1 MSVFLNPEFIIFV
14 LYLIILVGIGL
25 YFYKKTSSIEGF
37 LLGDRGLGSW
47 VTAFSAQASDMS
59 GWLLMGLPGAI
70 YLGGMTEVWI
80 GIGLFIGTVL
90 NWRFVSI
97 RLRSYTEK
105 TDALTLSTFF
115 ERRFK
120 DPTGAL
126 RIISA
131 LIILI
136 FFTIYSSSGM
146 VASGKLFQMMFGI
159 DYTTAVIIGAVV
171 IIAYTFLGGFL
182 AVCWTDLI
190 QGILMII
197 AIVVVPILAIVNMG
211 GVEAS
216 MAAVSAQEVST
227 SLFGGGISVMAII
240 SSVAWG
246 LGYFGQPHILV
257 RFMGIKSIKELPK
270 TMTIAIV
277 WVIIALFGA
286 ILVGL
291 LSIPLFPGLAEG
303 AQETVFMLMIRKFFP
318 PWIGGIFLAA
328 IMAAI
333 MSTID
338 SQLLVSSSALTEDLA
353 QIFFKKELTSKQS
366 VNLGRLSVIVIAVIA
381 LLMAMVPDS
390 TVMGLVSYAWGG
402 FGAAFGPLVLF
413 GLYSK
418 KTNWKSALT
427 GMILGTI
434 TVILWKETGMG
445 AILYEIVP
453 GFLINVL
460 AILVVNRFTNSNP
473 EAEQEFEEVLTDIAT
488 MKVSVEE

>member
-1 MSVFLNPEFIIFV
+1 MSIFSNVEFIIFV
-14 LYLIILVGIGL
+14 LYLIILVAIGL
-25 YFYKKTSSIEGF
+25 YFYRKTSSIEGF
-37 LLGDRGLGSW
+37 LLGGRGLGSW

-80 GIGLFIGTVL
+80 GVGLFIGTVL
-90 NWRFVSI
+90 NWKFVSV

-120 DPTGAL
+120 DPTGAI
-126 RIISA
+126 RVISA
-131 LIILI
+131 LIILV

-159 DYTTAVIIGAVV
+159 DYTTAVFIGAGV

-197 AIVVVPILAIVNMG
+197 AIVVVPVLAIVNMG

-216 MAAVSAQEVST
+216 MTAISMQNVST
-227 SLFGGGISVMAII
+227 SLFGGGISLLAII
-240 SSVAWG
+240 SSAAWG

-270 TMTIAIV
+270 TMTIAII
-277 WVIIALFGA
+277 WVIIALLGA
-286 ILVGL
+286 VSVGL
-291 LSIPLFPGLAEG
+291 LSIPLFPGLTDG

-353 QIFFKKELTSKQS
+353 RIFFKKQLTDRQS

-381 LLMAMVPDS
+381 LIMAMTPNS

-413 GLYSK
+413 GLYSR
-418 KTNWKSALT
+418 KTTWKSALI
-427 GMILGTI
+427 GMILGTL
-434 TVILWKETGMG
+434 TVIIWKQTGMSS
-445 AILYEIVP
+445 LMYEIVP
-453 GFLINVL
+453 GFAINVL
-460 AILVVNRFTNSNP
+460 AILIVNRFTKHDP
-473 EAEQEFEEVLTDIAT
+473 EAEAGFDEMLEDVRSA
-488 MKVSVEE
+488 KA

>member
-1 MSVFLNPEFIIFV
+1 MSTILNPEFIIFV
-14 LYLIILVGIGL
+14 IYLIMLVGIGL

-70 YLGGMTEVWI
+70 YLGGMPEVWI
-80 GIGLFIGTVL
+80 GIGLCVGTIL
-90 NWRFVSI
+90 NWKFVAA
-97 RLRSYTEK
+97 RLRTYTEK
-105 TDALTLSTFF
+105 TDSLTLSTFF

-120 DPTGAL
+120 DPTGAI
-126 RIISA
+126 RVISA

-159 DYTTAVIIGAVV
+159 DYTTAVLIGALV
-171 IIAYTFLGGFL
+171 IVAYTFLGGFL

-190 QGILMII
+190 QGVLMII
-197 AIVVVPILAIVNMG
+197 AIVVVPILAMSHLG
-211 GVEAS
+211 SMQPTLDA
-216 MAAVSAQEVST
+216 MAAQGLSMN
-227 SLFGGGISVMAII
+227 LLGGGISVMAII
-240 SSVAWG
+240 SAASWG

-270 TMTIAIV
+270 SMTIAIV
-277 WVIIALFGA
+277 WVIIALTGA
-286 ILVGL
+286 NFVAQ
-291 LSIPLFPGLAEG
+291 LSIPLFPGLTDG

-353 QIFFKKELTSKQS
+353 RIFFKKELTEKQS
-366 VNLGRLSVIVIAVIA
+366 VNLGRLSVIIIAVIA
-381 LLMAMVPDS
+381 LFMALVPNS

-418 KTNWKSALT
+418 KTSWKAALS
-427 GMILGTI
+427 GMIVGTL
-434 TVILWKETGMG
+434 TVIIWKQTGLG
-445 AILYEIVP
+445 STLYEIVP
-453 GFLINVL
+453 GFLLNVIT
-460 AILVVNRFTNSNP
+460 ILIVNAFSKPDET
-473 EAEQEFEEVLTDIAT
+473 AETEFDEVLEE
-488 MKVSVEE
+488 MKAIRAE

>member
-1 MSVFLNPEFIIFV
+1 MSTILNPEFIIFV
-14 LYLIILVGIGL
+14 IYLIMLVGIGL

-70 YLGGMTEVWI
+70 YLGGMPEVWI
-80 GIGLFIGTVL
+80 GIGLCVGTIL
-90 NWRFVSI
+90 NWKFVAA
-97 RLRSYTEK
+97 RLRTYTEK
-105 TDALTLSTFF
+105 TDSLTLSTFF

-120 DPTGAL
+120 DPTGAI
-126 RIISA
+126 RVISA

-159 DYTTAVIIGAVV
+159 DYTTAVLIGALV
-171 IIAYTFLGGFL
+171 IVAYTFLGGFL

-190 QGILMII
+190 QGVLMII
-197 AIVVVPILAIVNMG
+197 AIVVVPILAMSHLG
-211 GVEAS
+211 SMQPTLDA
-216 MAAVSAQEVST
+216 MAAQGLSMN
-227 SLFGGGISVMAII
+227 LLGGGISVMAII
-240 SSVAWG
+240 SAASWG

-270 TMTIAIV
+270 SMTIAIV
-277 WVIIALFGA
+277 WVIIALTGA
-286 ILVGL
+286 ILVAL
-291 LSIPLFPGLAEG
+291 LSSPLFPGLTDG

-353 QIFFKKELTSKQS
+353 RIFFKKELTEKQS
-366 VNLGRLSVIVIAVIA
+366 VNLGRLSVIIIAVIA
-381 LLMAMVPDS
+381 LFMALVPNS

-418 KTNWKSALT
+418 KTSWKAALS
-427 GMILGTI
+427 GMIVGTL
-434 TVILWKETGMG
+434 TVIIWKQTGLG
-445 AILYEIVP
+445 STLYEIVP
-453 GFLINVL
+453 GFLLNVIT
-460 AILVVNRFTNSNP
+460 ILIVNAFSKPDET
-473 EAEQEFEEVLTDIAT
+473 AETEFDEVLEE
-488 MKVSVEE
+488 MKAIRAE